1 MGLSPQSSAWDD
13 QALSASLDM
22 DGSHTHDDGHDPMR
36 DGDAHAPYRAMQWK
50 LGPRERP
57 AGEVATGFP
66 EAQPLEALATHALLR
81 GDAARS
87 APARDALALALVNQM
102 LAVRPAVPGVPTQV
116 TRLQLAA
123 VRAYLM
129 AVNEHLLAPGPLSTL
144 AHVKQLLLAR
154 APGGV
159 NGPGLGPGRNLPDE
173 AQQDLNL
180 LLPLK
185 LLHAD
190 RPRTPEQIQQACD
203 RIELSCQ
210 LTLASVPSRM
220 P

>member
-13 QALSASLDM
+13 LALSASLDM
-22 DGSHTHDDGHDPMR
+22 DGSHTHDDTHDPMR
-36 DGDAHAPYRAMQWK
+36 DGEAQAPYRAMQWK

-57 AGEVATGFP
+57 AGQAATGFP
-66 EAQPLEALATHALLR
+66 DAQPMEALATQAL
-81 GDAARS
+81 
-87 APARDALALALVNQM
+87 APGEAPHSPVHRDALALALVHQM
-102 LAVRPAVPGVPTQV
+102 LALRPAAPGAPIQV

-123 VRAYLM
+123 VRAYLT

-144 AHVKQLLLAR
+144 ANVKQLLLAR
-154 APGGV
+154 APGSGHT
-159 NGPGLGPGRNLPDE
+159 PGRALPDE

-190 RPRTPEQIQQACD
+190 RPRTPEQLQQACE

-210 LTLASVPSRM
+210 LTLASVPPST